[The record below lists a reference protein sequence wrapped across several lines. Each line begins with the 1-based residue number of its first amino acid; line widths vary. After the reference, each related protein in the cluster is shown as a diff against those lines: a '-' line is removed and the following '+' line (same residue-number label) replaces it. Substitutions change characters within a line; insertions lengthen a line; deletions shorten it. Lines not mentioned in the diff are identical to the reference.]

1 MRKPYHHGDLKNALI
16 RAGAELLVQEG
27 VAALTLRRV
36 ARRAG
41 VSHSAPYAH
50 FADREALVAAISTEG
65 LRLLRE
71 RIEMAVRRRDGD
83 PGRQLEEAAFATVEF
98 GLEQPDLYQVTFSS
112 FIANE
117 QDHPDYV
124 DMARGSFGA
133 LVELV
138 RRGQAAGVVEAGPAE
153 VVAVAFWSVTHG
165 LVSLLG
171 NRQVPHTI
179 LARTPPRKL
188 LLAALAPLLR
198 GGRAPSRPAPR
209 RRGTPR
215 SRPRR

>member
-1 MRKPYHHGDLKNALI
+1 LRKPYHHGDLKNALI

-27 VAALTLRRV
+27 VAGLTLRRV

-50 FADREALVAAISTEG
+50 FADKEALVAAISTEG

-71 RIEMAVRRRDGD
+71 RIAKAVRRWDGD
-83 PGRQLEEAAFATVEF
+83 PGRQLEEAAWAAVEF

-112 FIANE
+112 VIANE

-124 DMARGSFGA
+124 DMAHGSFGA

-138 RRGQAAGVVEAGPAE
+138 RRGQAAGVVGPGRAE
-153 VVAVAFWSVTHG
+153 EVAVGFWSVTHG

-171 NRQVPHTI
+171 NRQIPHTI
-179 LARTPPRKL
+179 LARAPPRKL
-188 LLAALAPLLR
+188 LLAALAPHLR
-198 GGRAPSRPAPR
+198 GGRSSSRPAPR
-209 RRGTPR
+209 RRQ
-215 SRPRR
+215 RPS

>member
-16 RAGAELLVQEG
+16 RAGAEVLVQEG
-27 VAALTLRRV
+27 VAGLTLRRV

-50 FADREALVAAISTEG
+50 FADKEALVAAISTEG
-65 LRLLRE
+65 LRALRQ
-71 RIEMAVRRRDGD
+71 RIEEAVRSRDGD
-83 PGRQLEEAAFATVEF
+83 PGRQLQEAAWATVEF

-112 FIANE
+112 VIASE
-117 QDHPDYV
+117 KDHPDYV
-124 DMARGSFGA
+124 DMAHGSFGA

-138 RRGQAAGVVEAGPAE
+138 RRGQAAGVVEPGPAE
-153 VVAVAFWSVTHG
+153 EVAVGFWSVTHG

-171 NRQVPHTI
+171 NRQIPHSL

-198 GGRAPSRPAPR
+198 GGRASTRRGRGR
-209 RRGTPR
+209 RR
-215 SRPRR
+215 S